1 MSSLP
6 FSPTHSGIANG
17 CKPADDLLEILVDWN
32 GDVITC
38 RAVGKSLVR
47 TPEGHAAR
55 EIIAKAIMRLTEWE
69 EKPKARITLQIVDF
83 EELREAKPP

>member
-1 MSSLP
+1 MSSFL

-17 CKPADDLLEILVDWN
+17 CKPTDDLLEVFVDWN

-38 RAVGKSLVR
+38 RATGKSLVR
-47 TPEGHAAR
+47 TPEGHAVR

-69 EKPKARITLQIVDF
+69 EKPQARITLQIVAF
-83 EELREAKPP
+83 EEFKEATPP